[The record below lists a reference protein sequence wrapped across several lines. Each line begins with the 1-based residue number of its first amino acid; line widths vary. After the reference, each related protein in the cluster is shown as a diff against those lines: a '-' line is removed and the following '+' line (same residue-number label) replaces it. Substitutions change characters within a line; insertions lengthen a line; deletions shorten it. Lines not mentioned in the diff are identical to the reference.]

1 MLLLP
6 GLELGLYPL
15 ELLWIFRRGGALPL
29 PVVVLVHILGMV
41 WMHTALSSCLKHR
54 DVVVVVVACEQLAV
68 LQQRVVVVVFP
79 WLSVVVACQHLAV
92 QQQCGISCWPLSPCN
107 SLASSSCFSPP
118 ASRERKKKKKKKKKK
133 EKKEDGERTESV

>member
-15 ELLWIFRRGGALPL
+15 ALRLWIFRRGWALPL

-41 WMHTALSSCLKHR
+41 LVPTALSSCLKHR

-79 WLSVVVACQHLAV
+79 ARVPKIVK
-92 QQQCGISCWPLSPCN
+92 
-107 SLASSSCFSPP
+107 
-118 ASRERKKKKKKKKKK
+118 RTKERKKERKRKKK
-133 EKKEDGERTESV
+133 EKNGISLEKQSRV